1 MDISPNPSPVLAKT
15 TVLTPRSPVSH
26 GGPSPIKQKKKKK
39 SSLSS
44 LEGQRFYLPG
54 KSAPPDNPS
63 KKKRS
68 RNNLLTWQ
76 EFVMDGFGPTMSLA
90 SLVSWQDM
98 LCYSPPPQG
107 ADGPSTPPEVR
118 DALVAKKK
126 KNTRQKLMKGISSL
140 SPNKS
145 KGSPRRREENSQSGQ
160 PPSPPK
166 SAKKLW
172 LVSLGKASTFSPV
185 QGPNV
190 SESSKKRLSIQ
201 PKAFGDWASRA
212 KKLLHLKK
220 PFLKKGKGTVM
231 SSSPARGQG
240 YRSSSS
246 GSASP
251 SPSRRLLA
259 REDAPT
265 KITVKRPSLRPD
277 PISPVSSASV
287 STVSVAQ
294 PVSGWTF
301 LAPPGQSSS
310 PVSGLPAP
318 PASLQPSVQLVS
330 GGAIPPGELAPPM
343 APLLRHHSI
352 TANTSEF
359 EQGAVNNLLEPRM
372 SVADSVK
379 SHETLWRR
387 SVSSP
392 SISSSYT
399 SLSIPSG
406 GSRQSS
412 IWDYRGSIV
421 SIPRGSIVSMGD
433 AKRTLRANLTGNL
446 TYDSRGREGA
456 LRKRV
461 SDTPTHT
468 HVHSMFCP
476 SGHLAP
482 FHVDPTT
489 SDVPKPEAEP
499 TPKTGPLETNPAP
512 ETHPAL
518 EINPALGTKPAPEAE
533 LEQQEP
539 LTRRATFGGRKP
551 SVVRKDHLE
560 IYSHPYFE
568 VAPNERH
575 QSLSSLTSDSRS
587 GHVQRRS
594 TMDSVASFR
603 TALDGAE
610 DSMADVS
617 FSSF

>member
-1 MDISPNPSPVLAKT
+1 MDALPNPSSVPVKT
-15 TVLTPRSPVSH
+15 VAALTPRSPVNR
-26 GGPSPIKQKKKKK
+26 PKPTNKTNK

-44 LEGQRFYLPG
+44 LERQRFYLPG
-54 KSAPPDNPS
+54 RPALPDGLSKS
-63 KKKRS
+63 RS

-107 ADGPSTPPEVR
+107 LDGPGTPPEIR

-126 KNTRQKLMKGISSL
+126 KNTRDRFMKGIQSL
-140 SPNKS
+140 APNKS
-145 KGSPRRREENSQSGQ
+145 RSSPRRQIEDVPSGQ
-160 PPSPPK
+160 SSPPSRNTG
-166 SAKKLW
+166 KLW
-172 LVSLGKASTFSPV
+172 ASLGKASTFSADQRHNP
-185 QGPNV
+185 GN
-190 SESSKKRLSIQ
+190 SKRRFSIQ
-201 PKAFGDWASRA
+201 SKPLSDWASRA
-212 KKLLHLKK
+212 KKFLHLTK
-220 PFLKKGKGTVM
+220 PSLKKGNGSVR
-231 SSSPARGQG
+231 SSPTGDQG

-251 SPSRRLLA
+251 NPNRRLLA
-259 REDAPT
+259 RENAPT

-277 PISPVSSASV
+277 SISPVSPVSSASV
-287 STVSVAQ
+287 STASITQ

-301 LAPPGQSSS
+301 LAPPGQPSNPGSSMPT
-310 PVSGLPAP
+310 PVAP
-318 PASLQPSVQLVS
+318 LQPPVQFIL
-330 GGAIPPGELAPPM
+330 GGAVPPGQSIPPM
-343 APLLRHHSI
+343 DPLLRHHSI
-352 TANTSEF
+352 TANHNEVEDS
-359 EQGAVNNLLEPRM
+359 GAENNLLEPRM
-372 SVADSVK
+372 SVADSTK

-399 SLSIPSG
+399 SLSMPSA

-421 SIPRGSIVSMGD
+421 SIPRGSVVSVGD

-446 TYDSRGREGA
+446 THDPRGREGA
-456 LRKRV
+456 IRKRV

-482 FHVDPTT
+482 FHMESSTTDATKLETEPTT
-489 SDVPKPEAEP
+489 EPDPEQLA
-499 TPKTGPLETNPAP
+499 PLP
-512 ETHPAL
+512 
-518 EINPALGTKPAPEAE
+518 
-533 LEQQEP
+533 
-539 LTRRATFGGRKP
+539 RRATIGERRP
-551 SVVRKDHLE
+551 SIVKKDHLE
-560 IYSHPYFE
+560 IFSHPYFE

-575 QSLSSLTSDSRS
+575 RSLSSVTFGSRS
-587 GHVQRRS
+587 EQVQRQS
-594 TMDSVASFR
+594 TMDSMGSFR
-603 TALDGAE
+603 TALDGTE
-610 DSMADVS
+610 DSTADVS